1 MVAGHGKLG
10 QFLLEPETGQG
21 IRDGKLIAETETVVV
36 EAKTDLHD
44 GCPRLG
50 GVIHALH
57 GADGLLQGDEHL
69 IVVVA
74 DLRFFAPDGFPSL
87 VESAVF
93 RVFQY
98 ESMGKV
104 IAPFEGEA
112 HLGGQHDRL
121 PCAVEGIL
129 RNAVDDF
136 EFQFQLA
143 VGAFYRDGVGIGVCE
158 KSKSQAKEDKGE
170 FFHDDNLMM
179 MGAKIGKIWKWG
191 GLIVESAELGWVGI
205 CPCPMTL
212 FGFVESFCVIF
223 CLN

>member
-1 MVAGHGKLG
+1 MVARHGKLG
-10 QFLLEPETGQG
+10 QFFFNPEAHQG
-21 IRDGKLIAETETVVV
+21 VLDGELIAKAEAVVV
-36 EAKTDLHD
+36 QAETDLHHR
-44 GCPRLG
+44 GPLLR
-50 GVIHALH
+50 GVVHTLH
-57 GADGLLQGDEHL
+57 RANGLLQGDEHL

-74 DLRFFAPDGFPSL
+74 DLRFFAPDVFPSL

-129 RNAVDDF
+129 RNAAYDF
-136 EFQFQLA
+136 EFQFKLSIGALQL
-143 VGAFYRDGVGIGVCE
+143 DGFSIGLQE